1 MGIIYSMKFAAS
13 AIAVVMLLTQES
25 AAVSRRHFKDVTFIQ
40 TLPDE
45 RPETVSDED
54 IALHEAARA
63 EAAKVA
69 VNPANEFFASVR
81 ENLDQINKD
90 MSFGI
95 SYSQRARNEHARE
108 LCTTTADLIK
118 TYADKMIDKTEAGP
132 NETLTEQN
140 AHNIAATIFFD
151 VQLQDAMAGLGMA
164 QDDDLVLAMNR
175 LKSLQKLYLF
185 EQKGGEDYLGF

>member
-1 MGIIYSMKFAAS
+1 MKFFAA
-13 AIAVVMLLTQES
+13 AIAAV
-25 AAVSRRHFKDVTFIQ
+25 AARHHIQDVTFLQ

-45 RPETVSDED
+45 RAETISDTD
-54 IALHEAARA
+54 IAAHESARA

-69 VNPANEFFASVR
+69 VNPANEFFATVR
-81 ENLDQINKD
+81 GNLDQINKD

-108 LCTTTADLIK
+108 TATTTSGLIK
-118 TYADKMIDKTEAGP
+118 TYADSMIAKTESGP

-164 QDDDLVLAMNR
+164 ADGDLVLAVNR

>member
-1 MGIIYSMKFAAS
+1 MKFLTL
-13 AIAVVMLLTQES
+13 AVVMLMTPS
-25 AAVSRRHFKDVTFIQ
+25 ASAVQRRHFEDVTLLQ

-45 RPETVSDED
+45 RAETISDAD
-54 IALHEAARA
+54 IAAHEAARA

-81 ENLDQINKD
+81 ANLDQINKD

-95 SYSQRARNEHARE
+95 SYSQRTRNEAARD
-108 LCTTTADLIK
+108 LCTTTATLIK
-118 TYADKMIDKTEAGP
+118 TYADRMIEKTEAGP

-164 QDDDLVLAMNR
+164 ADDDLILAMNR

-185 EQKGGEDYLGF
+185 EQKGGEDYLG

>member
-1 MGIIYSMKFAAS
+1 MKF
-13 AIAVVMLLTQES
+13 IALFA
-25 AAVSRRHFKDVTFIQ
+25 AAVYARHRHVEDVTFLQ

-45 RPETVSDED
+45 RPETISDAD
-54 IALHEAARA
+54 IAAHEAARE

-69 VNPANEFFASVR
+69 VNPANEFFGSVR
-81 ENLDQINKD
+81 ANLDQINKD

-108 LCTTTADLIK
+108 LATTTSGLIK
-118 TYADKMIDKTEAGP
+118 TYADQMIAKTEAGP

-151 VQLQDAMAGLGMA
+151 VQLQDQMAGLGMA
-164 QDDDLVLAMNR
+164 ADTDLVLAVNR

>member
-1 MGIIYSMKFAAS
+1 MG
-13 AIAVVMLLTQES
+13 
-25 AAVSRRHFKDVTFIQ
+25 IQ

-45 RPETVSDED
+45 RAETISDAD
-54 IALHEAARA
+54 IAAHESARA

-81 ENLDQINKD
+81 GNLDQINKD

-95 SYSQRARNEHARE
+95 SYSQRTRNEAARDMA
-108 LCTTTADLIK
+108 TTTSTLIK
-118 TYADKMIDKTEAGP
+118 
-132 NETLTEQN
+132 TLTEQN

-164 QDDDLVLAMNR
+164 Q
-175 LKSLQKLYLF
+175 
-185 EQKGGEDYLGF
+185 

>member
-1 MGIIYSMKFAAS
+1 MKFIATLAAVMLMTPSAS
-13 AIAVVMLLTQES
+13 AVQ
-25 AAVSRRHFKDVTFIQ
+25 RRHFKDVTFLQ

-45 RPETVSDED
+45 RAETISDED
-54 IALHEAARA
+54 IAAHESARA

-95 SYSQRARNEHARE
+95 SYSQRTRNEAARD

-118 TYADKMIDKTEAGP
+118 TYADRMIQKTESGP

-164 QDDDLVLAMNR
+164 GDEDLVLAMNR

-185 EQKGGEDYLGF
+185 EQKGGEDYLG

>member
-1 MGIIYSMKFAAS
+1 MRFIALFAA
-13 AIAVVMLLTQES
+13 
-25 AAVSRRHFKDVTFIQ
+25 AAYARHHVQDVTFLQ

-45 RPETVSDED
+45 RAETISDAD
-54 IALHEAARA
+54 IASHEAARE

-69 VNPANEFFASVR
+69 VNPANEFFGSVR
-81 ENLDQINKD
+81 SNLGQISKD

-108 LCTTTADLIK
+108 TATTTSGLIK
-118 TYADKMIDKTEAGP
+118 TYADQMIAKTEAGP

-151 VQLQDAMAGLGMA
+151 VQLQDQMAGLGMA
-164 QDDDLVLAMNR
+164 ADSDLVLAVNR

>member
-1 MGIIYSMKFAAS
+1 MKFAAS

-151 VQLQDAMAGLGMA
+151 VQLQDQMAGLGMA
-164 QDDDLVLAMNR
+164 GDEDLVLAINR

-185 EQKGGEDYLGF
+185 EQAGGEDYLGF

>member
-1 MGIIYSMKFAAS
+1 MKFLASTLAIVMLMTPSAS
-13 AIAVVMLLTQES
+13 AVQ
-25 AAVSRRHFKDVTFIQ
+25 RRHFEDVTLIQ

-45 RPETVSDED
+45 RAETISDED
-54 IALHEAARA
+54 IAAHEEARA

-81 ENLDQINKD
+81 ANLDQINKD

-95 SYSQRARNEHARE
+95 SYSQRTRNEAARD

-118 TYADKMIDKTEAGP
+118 TYADRMIEKTEAGP

-151 VQLQDAMAGLGMA
+151 VQLQD
-164 QDDDLVLAMNR
+164 
-175 LKSLQKLYLF
+175 
-185 EQKGGEDYLGF
+185 